1 MQTVPLLE
9 TRNLERRFGGL
20 LAVKDLSFSVGRGE
34 ILGIIG
40 PNGAGKTTVINL
52 VAGIIPP
59 TGGQILFK
67 GQRVDH
73 LPAHARSH
81 LGIARTF
88 QNVRPLEDFTA
99 LENIMVGALFGRG
112 QNLAQARATALEIC
126 ELIDLP
132 HYDRPVDNLTVLDL
146 KKVEI
151 GRALAAQPDLLFLD
165 ELMAGLNADETR
177 EMIAGVRQLQR
188 REITIVVVEHIM
200 AVVKELTERCIVL
213 DGGTI
218 IAQGSYAEVAANERV
233 IEAYLGKEA

>member
-1 MQTVPLLE
+1 MEVQTVPLLE

-99 LENIMVGALFGRG
+99 LENIMVGA
-112 QNLAQARATALEIC
+112 C
-126 ELIDLP
+126 S
-132 HYDRPVDNLTVLDL
+132 
-146 KKVEI
+146 
-151 GRALAAQPDLLFLD
+151 
-165 ELMAGLNADETR
+165 
-177 EMIAGVRQLQR
+177 AGVRTWPKPGPPPWR
-188 REITIVVVEHIM
+188 S
-200 AVVKELTERCIVL
+200 A
-213 DGGTI
+213 
-218 IAQGSYAEVAANERV
+218 S
-233 IEAYLGKEA
+233 